1 MKLLIKLVIGF
12 SIILIIS
19 ISLIVIILV
28 NFDPNNYKDTIAAKV
43 NEQTGRS
50 LSISGDINLTFY
62 PWLGIN
68 VEGISLSNAANFG
81 DAPFLETK
89 TIKARAKLLP
99 LFRKELE
106 MDTLILHGAKV
117 NLARDAKGVNNWD
130 DLLNSKNKK
139 QNTNQNLPFAALIL
153 GGIDIKDANIRWRDM
168 QQGVEYNITNT
179 NIHTG
184 ELKLGEPINITA
196 SSKIAASKPA
206 ISSSI
211 QFKGTV
217 SYEDNGDILVLKPM
231 LLEAVV
237 RGKEIPGGE
246 TSLKLSSE
254 VKMNFDEDTAEINSL
269 DLTAFDTQI
278 KGQTKVSSLLSGAP
292 EFTSKISI
300 NGKDLPRLFKIA
312 EIEPLASELAKLP
325 NKTFNVNAS
334 LHADLEN
341 KDLNIDELVLNV
353 FGNKINSEIY
363 ARHLTTDTPAVR
375 GKLNASGPDLPSLIK
390 IALQFSGQN
399 KKEINSL
406 TKQLASTPKLFNVET
421 VFDVDLK
428 AGIADIP
435 SLSIKALGMSSTAKL
450 KARKINSST
459 PILNGELEASGP
471 DLPLIIQ
478 IVQGIQKTDSEFSK
492 ISKNLGKVK
501 SKSFNMKTS
510 FDADLSSGKIDL
522 PSLSFD
528 TLGISISGNLK
539 GKNIQKNSGSM
550 KGSISIISKTPKP
563 LLIALGQTDIA
574 QVLQSIDINT
584 GIGGNTSSVKLKPLS
599 LSAVFSGK
607 NIPNSPVEL
616 KIRADSEINLEKEI
630 LNLDSLQVSGLG
642 LDVKGKVKAS
652 KFKTNPTYTG
662 QIAVAPFNLK
672 EFLQTLNKEAPNIAD
687 KNALKHVAVKSDF
700 AGEKN
705 KLSLKKMKAEL
716 DETKLQGDINIKSFM
731 PLAVEFGMGVDKL
744 NVDRYLPKQE
754 KSKQQKSPKQSKPIT
769 PETAAVATVTNVPTQ
784 ALQTLNIKGD
794 LAIGELVF
802 SNAKLSDIALSINA
816 ADGLIELNPVSARLY
831 RGTYS
836 GNIVLNAKD
845 KTPNLTM
852 QSKLAAVQTGPLLND
867 VMGTADLL
875 GEANINLSLSSVGT
889 DINQLKSSL
898 SGNGDIIF
906 KDGIL
911 KGVDIANTL
920 RQIEMM
926 YESKRF
932 GAIETTGDT
941 QFKSLTA
948 TLNIKNGVVDNNDL
962 LLSAAGFKVNG
973 KGMLINLND
982 ETWKYNMN
990 VVVDNSTATKGEEKY
1005 NIGGYD
1011 ILIKC
1016 RGKVIN
1022 KLCMPDI
1029 GSMIEAIF
1037 KETTKEKLLDKLGI
1051 KIPGLEPKEE
1061 TPKEETPKEET
1072 PKEETPKKE
1081 KQTTP
1086 KDPLNELKDAVIED
1100 LFEKLF

>member
-50 LSISGDINLTFY
+50 LSISGDIDLTFY

-81 DAPFLETK
+81 DTPFLETK

-99 LFRKELE
+99 LLRKELE
-106 MDTLILHGAKV
+106 MDTLVLHGAKV

-184 ELKLGEPINITA
+184 ELKLGEPIDITA
-196 SSKIAASKPA
+196 SSKVVASKPA
-206 ISSSI
+206 VSSSI

-237 RGKEIPGGE
+237 SGKEIPGGK

-254 VKMNFDEDTAEINSL
+254 IKMNFDEDTAEINSL

-292 EFTSKISI
+292 EFTAKISI

-435 SLSIKALGMSSTAKL
+435 SLSIKALGMSASTKL

-478 IVQGIQKTDSEFSK
+478 IVQGIQKTDSEFLK

-501 SKSFNMKTS
+501 SKSFNIKTS

-528 TLGISISGNLK
+528 TLGISIGGNLK
-539 GKNIQKNSGSM
+539 GKNIQKNNGSM
-550 KGSISIISKTPKP
+550 KGSISITSKNPKP

-574 QVLQSIDINT
+574 EVLKSININT
-584 GIGGNTSSVKLKPLS
+584 DISGNTSSIELKPLS

-672 EFLQTLNKEAPNIAD
+672 ELLQTLNKEAPNISD

-705 KLSLKKMKAEL
+705 KLSLKKMNAEL
-716 DETKLQGDINIKSFM
+716 DETKLQGDINIKSFT
-731 PLAVEFGMGVDKL
+731 PLAVEFGMGIDKL
-744 NVDRYLPKQE
+744 NIDRYLPKQE
-754 KSKQQKSPKQSKPIT
+754 KSKQKQSRPIT
-769 PETAAVATVTNVPTQ
+769 PETAAVATVTNVSTK

-816 ADGLIELNPVSARLY
+816 ADGLIELNPVTAKLY

-845 KTPNLTM
+845 KIPNLTM
-852 QSKLAAVQTGPLLND
+852 QSKLAAVQTEPLLKD

-875 GEANINLSLSSVGT
+875 GEANINLSLSSVGA
-889 DINQLKSSL
+889 DINKLKSSL

-932 GAIETTGDT
+932 GDIETTGDT

-948 TLNIKNGVVDNNDL
+948 TLNIKNGIVDNNDL

-990 VVVDNSTATKGEEKY
+990 VVVDNATATKGEEKY

-1016 RGKVIN
+1016 RGKVI
-1022 KLCMPDI
+1022 KKFCMPDI

-1051 KIPGLEPKEE
+1051 KIPGL
-1061 TPKEETPKEET
+1061 TPKEEAPKEEA
-1072 PKEETPKKE
+1072 PKEEAPKEEAPKEE

-1086 KDPLNELKDAVIED
+1086 KDTLNELKDAVIED